1 MVVLLPL
8 AQLLTSQGL
17 FNLVVKGSIIG
28 LAASVLILLGIWAYE
43 WSHGK
48 IW

>member
-17 FNLVVKGSIIG
+17 FNLIVKGGVIG
-28 LAASVLILLGIWAYE
+28 LAASVLILLAIWAYE
-43 WSHGK
+43 WRQGK